1 MRISISPTR
10 PQLSNPTKSNRV
22 LGKRRNLLGYI
33 EVATLKRKWEAGE
46 VNQVRISH
54 LFIYAGSQ
62 TNAFVLVRRSDGTDG
77 RVDSQDLVV
86 HDHI

>member
-10 PQLSNPTKSNRV
+10 LQLSNPTKSNRV

-54 LFIYAGSQ
+54 PPYICEL
-62 TNAFVLVRRSDGTDG
+62 TNECFCFWFVGLTGRTDA
-77 RVDSQDLVV
+77 
-86 HDHI
+86 